1 MGNFFEKLKKG
12 MDIQNIEVEKDI
24 HIEETDEEEREET
37 KGNPETESE
46 NEEPEEESADEEKE
60 PEEESNT
67 ENGEEKESESG
78 VEPPLPGEELTPE
91 ELESRLTGG
100 GDIEPKVQ
108 RAKIKSF
115 PIDYVRETDE
125 EEGEKEIEEKR
136 GGSIAK
142 KKAKILKEKKFHIN
156 PVVEKEKNKED
167 KVKIENDG
175 WLKSEGQLVVD
186 VYETGGDI
194 VIRTAIAGIK
204 TEDLDISIEN
214 DTVIIKGER
223 KEMDEESGKN
233 YFYQECY
240 WGSFSREIILPAEV
254 NAGRAEAT
262 MKNGI
267 LTIRIPKIEREM
279 KKISVK

>member
-12 MDIQNIEVEKDI
+12 MDIQNVEIEKDI
-24 HIEETDEEEREET
+24 QIEETGEE
-37 KGNPETESE
+37 GETEAKDNPGE
-46 NEEPEEESADEEKE
+46 AGEKEEPEEDGIDKEKE
-60 PEEESNT
+60 PEEESGN
-67 ENGEEKESESG
+67 ENDAENESESES
-78 VEPPLPGEELTPE
+78 EPPLPGEELTPE
-91 ELESRLTGG
+91 ELESRLAGG

-115 PIDYVRETDE
+115 PIDYVKETDE
-125 EEGEKEIEEKR
+125 DAGEGEAEEKKR
-136 GGSIAK
+136 APVAK
-142 KKAKILKEKKFHIN
+142 KKARILKEKKFHIS
-156 PVVEKEKNKED
+156 PMAEKEKKKENKI
-167 KVKIENDG
+167 KIEDDG

-214 DTVIIKGER
+214 DTVVIKGER
-223 KEMDEESGKN
+223 KESDEQSGKN